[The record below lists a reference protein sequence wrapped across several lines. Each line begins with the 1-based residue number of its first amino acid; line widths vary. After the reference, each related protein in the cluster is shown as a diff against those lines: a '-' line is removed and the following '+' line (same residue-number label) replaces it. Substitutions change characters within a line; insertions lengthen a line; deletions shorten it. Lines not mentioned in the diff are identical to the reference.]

1 VRCDRF
7 ELLDDLEHLHFE
19 HGTRQFV
26 KPVVARLESNALPD
40 LLDEVQIKL
49 CLVVVQRIQEIWGR
63 DDVRVEGRELRRVQ
77 SLPGVVFPSPVFSHE
92 RSLHVHHRWHLRSH
106 VTWTVRVHHRVLV
119 WHCWLRHLL
128 LVGHLVLRYAPHW
141 LLRTPHV

>member
-1 VRCDRF
+1 MLLTRAGALWMSGLLLLKERRSSQHDLELLHGLGQVFELDMCFDDLLIFPVPPGIHRVRCDRF

-26 KPVVARLESNALPD
+26 KPVVARLESNALTD

-77 SLPGVVFPSPVFSHE
+77 SL
-92 RSLHVHHRWHLRSH
+92 
-106 VTWTVRVHHRVLV
+106 
-119 WHCWLRHLL
+119 
-128 LVGHLVLRYAPHW
+128 
-141 LLRTPHV
+141 